1 MQPASHSRVFRIDS
15 HDDGVN
21 AWSFARVATPRHLN
35 GLIDGYSVYSER
47 TGTFDTR
54 RELPHAEGVMIVNLA
69 EPAFIT
75 GGDGHEI
82 TLAAGEAFVAGAHL
96 RPALSRSTGA
106 QSGIHINLSLSS
118 LRRLIGVPMTELS
131 DRVVPL
137 DALGVPGLAKTLR
150 SLADGMPLDRQ
161 IAFLDSALADRLQQT
176 AALDRRQAHALSLLR
191 HRPDLDIAGIATDI
205 GWSRKH
211 LAERVHDAVGIGP
224 RSFRRL
230 LRFQRLTGLLDA
242 EPAPDWAGLACDA
255 GYCDQS
261 HLIREFREF
270 AGMTP
275 TEYLARS
282 LDNGGG
288 VVEG

>member
-1 MQPASHSRVFRIDS
+1 MELASHSRIFRVDA

-21 AWSFARVATPRHLN
+21 AWSFARVSAPRHLH

-75 GGDGHEI
+75 GGDGREI
-82 TLAAGEAFVAGAHL
+82 TLGPGEAFVAGAHL

-106 QSGIHINLSLSS
+106 QSGIHIFLSLSS
-118 LRRLIGVPMTELS
+118 LRRLLGVPMTGLA
-131 DRVVPL
+131 DRAVPL
-137 DALGVPGLAKTLR
+137 DALGVPGLANSFRL
-150 SLADGMPLDRQ
+150 LADGMKLDRQ
-161 IAFLDSALADRLQQT
+161 IGFLDSTLAERLRQT
-176 AALDRRQAHALSLLR
+176 APLDRRQAHALALLR
-191 HRPDLDIAGIATDI
+191 HRPDLDIADIAADI

-211 LAERVHDAVGIGP
+211 LADRVRDAIGIGP

-230 LRFQRLTGLLDA
+230 LRFQRLTGLLDR
-242 EPAPDWAGLACDA
+242 EPAPDWAGLAYDA

-261 HLIREFREF
+261 HLIREFREL

-288 VVEG
+288 VIEG